1 MEQRSAT
8 TARERFVDLVGKSVC
23 KAIDLK
29 ESLESE
35 RRALEAGDTEGLFCA
50 LDAKERCVE
59 ELQILEKQRRSYCA
73 DLGFENGAMQMQ
85 QVIEWCDREYAIAN
99 AWQHL
104 IDIASEC
111 NALNLTNGA
120 IIRSR
125 KSHVESGLAVLRGGA
140 SDNATYDR
148 HGPASPALPPRP
160 LAEA

>member
-8 TARERFVDLVGKSVC
+8 TARERFVDLIGKSVY
-23 KAIDLK
+23 KALDLK
-29 ESLESE
+29 ESLEIE
-35 RRALEAGDTEGLFCA
+35 RQALEAGDSQGLFAA
-50 LDAKERCVE
+50 LDTKERCVE
-59 ELQILEKQRRSYCA
+59 QLQSLEQQRLSYCTQ
-73 DLGFENGAMQMQ
+73 LGFENGPMQMQ
-85 QVIEWCDREYAIAN
+85 HVIEWCDREYAIAN

-140 SDNATYDR
+140 TDNATYDR
-148 HGPASPALPPRP
+148 HGPTSPSLPPRP